1 MELPIGAPLAKTDV
15 RPRKEDVM
23 GLPFIA
29 RVAVIPLL
37 AIAVTITA
45 MSSRGAGPALAVR
58 PAASAEMML
67 TPPPWRISLET
78 MDHALAGGD
87 IRAAETAWRNAYGDA
102 IRSRGW
108 EALLAVG
115 EGSLRIGDHVVFKQ
129 PFQSRAR
136 GAWLSALVHARERR
150 SVHGVVTVAEAFAT
164 LGDTDVVARALSI
177 ADDLAAFDTSG
188 NARRHVLSVRKR
200 LLSGAVRAAL
210 R

>member
-1 MELPIGAPLAKTDV
+1 MRLPL
-15 RPRKEDVM
+15 
-23 GLPFIA
+23 IA
-29 RVAVIPLL
+29 RVAVIPVL
-37 AIAVTITA
+37 AIALTITA

-58 PAASAEMML
+58 PAASAEML
-67 TPPPWRISLET
+67 TPPPWRISLEN
-78 MDHALAGGD
+78 MDRALGVRD

-102 IRSRGW
+102 IRSRRW

-150 SVHGVVTVAEAFAT
+150 SVHGVLMVAEAFEA
-164 LGDTDVVARALSI
+164 LGDAGVVAQVLTI
-177 ADDLAAFDTSG
+177 AADLAALDASG
-188 NARRHVLSVRKR
+188 DARRHVLSVRNR
-200 LLSGAVRAAL
+200 LLSGIVRVGSP

>member
-115 EGSLRIGDHVVFKQ
+115 EGSLRIGDHVAFKQ